1 MTMTQILHVRLSPPA
16 ATTKA
21 KGAAAA
27 AAESEDD
34 TPMGTTEV
42 PLTEEEIAIFDL
54 YATDIMEEEEEEELS
69 LYGAAIPGAGAGDG
83 WVRVGR
89 GGGGSGG
96 GGELPLS
103 HGTGLDFP
111 YTPMDR
117 TSTCDEDL
125 DSSMRGWGGLSGSTS
140 LSSSSSSSSSKLKV
154 LKVGTLV
161 SVFEGTKG
169 GIRGQRAISYMAKVV
184 SYISGLSGDG
194 IYEVKPIVEF
204 KKVRRVPAYSV
215 QEQQAFMSPASQRSR
230 YQMTS
235 QQKREKVKNH
245 RDRTILVAALK
256 KEKKERAQLM
266 RKYHMVVE
274 DNKTLEAE
282 RAALLACLG
291 KKGPAPTRAMEKLIR
306 PIINVA
312 RQNLA
317 VDMDGLEKE
326 SVRLRRHVSHKREG
340 S

>member
-1 MTMTQILHVRLSPPA
+1 M
-16 ATTKA
+16 
-21 KGAAAA
+21 
-27 AAESEDD
+27 
-34 TPMGTTEV
+34 
-42 PLTEEEIAIFDL
+42 
-54 YATDIMEEEEEEELS
+54 EEELS
-69 LYGAAIPGAGAGDG
+69 LLDAATPGAGADDDG

-140 LSSSSSSSSSKLKV
+140 LSSSSSSKPKV

-169 GIRGQRAISYMAKVV
+169 GIRGKRAVSYMATVV

-194 IYEVKPIVEF
+194 HYEVKPVVESRQT
-204 KKVRRVPAYSV
+204 RRVQAYSV

-235 QQKREKVKNH
+235 QQKREKIQNDK
-245 RDRTILVAALK
+245 DRTILAAALK

-291 KKGPAPTRAMEKLIR
+291 KKGPAPTRAMEKLIQ

>member
-1 MTMTQILHVRLSPPA
+1 MCV
-16 ATTKA
+16 
-21 KGAAAA
+21 
-27 AAESEDD
+27 
-34 TPMGTTEV
+34 
-42 PLTEEEIAIFDL
+42 
-54 YATDIMEEEEEEELS
+54 
-69 LYGAAIPGAGAGDG
+69 
-83 WVRVGR
+83 
-89 GGGGSGG
+89 SGG
-96 GGELPLS
+96 GEWPLS
-103 HGTGLDFP
+103 HGTGLDLP
-111 YTPMDR
+111 YTPMDHSMR
-117 TSTCDEDL
+117 GWDL

-140 LSSSSSSSSSKLKV
+140 LSSSSSSKPKV

-169 GIRGQRAISYMAKVV
+169 GIRGKRAVSYMATVV

-194 IYEVKPIVEF
+194 HYEVKPVVESRQT
-204 KKVRRVPAYSV
+204 RRVQAYSV

-235 QQKREKVKNH
+235 QQKREKIQNDK
-245 RDRTILVAALK
+245 DRTILAAALK

-291 KKGPAPTRAMEKLIR
+291 KGGPAPTRAMERLIR